1 MPAIN
6 LASLNLGQWVVIGL
20 SVAMGCWFLA
30 GIAINRRVGRA
41 ACAIIASGLE
51 GYTCGAPG
59 WLDLATAGMAIK
71 PSSKGLPVE
80 RMEAVISLE
89 RRENLPLWLFQLA
102 AGKRDTLALRV
113 IMARKPGFEAH
124 LLNAREYASINALTH
139 EREPALQRRDA
150 VGGFPLFVGGEPP
163 EPVLRVFGDLAARF
177 KDSIV
182 RLSLRPE
189 TPNLLL
195 HMRFP
200 VQKETVAALVRSVEA
215 IHREI

>member
-20 SVAMGCWFLA
+20 SVVMGVWFLA

-41 ACAIIASGLE
+41 ACAIVSSGLE
-51 GYTCGAPG
+51 GYSCGALG

-71 PSSKGLPVE
+71 PARKGLPVE
-80 RMEAVISLE
+80 RMEAVVSLE

-102 AGKRDTLALRV
+102 AGKRDTFALRV
-113 IMARKPGFEAH
+113 IMAKKPGFEAH
-124 LLNAREYASINALTH
+124 MLDAREYGSINALTH
-139 EREPALQRRDA
+139 EREPALQRRDT
-150 VGGFPLFVGGEPP
+150 VDGFALFIGGEPP
-163 EPVLRVFGDLAARF
+163 EPVMRVFGELGARF

-200 VQKETVAALVRSVEA
+200 VQKEAVAALARSVEA
-215 IHREI
+215 IYREI